1 MQITTCTDASGR
13 SVTFSDKKFL
23 GTNLAGLLP
32 IAHIAHSLGLFRN
45 AQDVISKAVP
55 CKRNTV
61 YSPELMFEQRVLAL
75 AAGFED
81 LNDHDQLFHDPG
93 FSAALGTAD
102 IAGSATLCRFENG
115 FDRHSIAQLNETL
128 LTTFA
133 QADKAVG
140 LLPKIRRKGYRCIFL
155 DVDSTFVELYGNQ
168 EQKSYNGHYQCCC
181 LAPVLCYLHGY
192 PVAVYGAA
200 GTTDAR
206 RVLEDYLPRLLRRIR
221 ELFPDFIIVL
231 RADSGFNSNKLIDSC
246 RAQGVHYIMGFP
258 PIKAAQKAVKEKG
271 FKHARRKVVK
281 RYTADG
287 KTVQIIGGV
296 RWNAKSWKQKRRVIG
311 RKRFD
316 PRTCQ
321 LDLRLI
327 QTSIVNTTNFEHEG
341 YAGELS
347 KISCEDMYEQA
358 YCGRGRMEQWIGEF
372 KTECF
377 GDRASATKFHAN
389 CYRMILAAYCQM
401 LLKLAR
407 RIQYFGVRKTN
418 KKAVQ
423 KTVRTFRRDVI
434 CVTAMVR
441 ELRKELRL
449 TLPEHLHDRQAFEAL
464 FSIRI

>member
-1 MQITTCTDASGR
+1 MQITTCSDASGR

-23 GTNLAGLLP
+23 ATSFAGLLP
-32 IAHIAHSLGLFRN
+32 IAHIARSLGLFKD
-45 AQDVISKAVP
+45 AKEVVCATVP
-55 CKRNTV
+55 VKCNTL
-61 YSPELMFEQRVLAL
+61 YSPQAMFEQRILAL

-93 FSAALGTAD
+93 FSSALGTAD
-102 IAGSATLCRFENG
+102 IAGSATLCRFENS
-115 FDRHSIAQLNETL
+115 FNRHSIDRLNETL

-133 QADKAVG
+133 QANKRLG
-140 LLPKIRRKGYRCIFL
+140 LLPKIRRKSYRCIFL
-155 DVDSTFVELYGNQ
+155 DVDSTYVELYGNQ
-168 EQKSYNGHYQCCC
+168 ENKSYNGHYQCCC

-192 PVAVYGAA
+192 PVAVFGAA

-206 RVLEDYLPRLLRRIR
+206 RVLEHYLPRLLKRIR
-221 ELFPDFIIVL
+221 EFFPDHIVVL
-231 RADSGFNSNKLIDSC
+231 RADSGFNSNKIVETCL
-246 RAQGVHYIMGFP
+246 AQGAHYIMGFP
-258 PIKAAQKAVKEKG
+258 PIKAAQTAVYEKG
-271 FKHARRKVVK
+271 LKHAKRKEVK
-281 RYTADG
+281 RYTAAG
-287 KTVQIIGGV
+287 TAVQIIGGV
-296 RWNAKSWKQKRRVIG
+296 RWNAKSWKQKRRVIV

-316 PRTCQ
+316 SRTCQ

-327 QTSIVNTTNFEHEG
+327 QTSIANTTNPLHKG

-347 KISCEDMYEQA
+347 LASTEDMYEQV

-377 GDRASATKFHAN
+377 GDRASATKFHTN
-389 CYRMILAAYCQM
+389 CYRMILSAYCQM
-401 LLKLAR
+401 LLKIVR
-407 RIQYFGVRKTN
+407 RIQYFGVRKSN

-434 CVTAMVR
+434 CVMAAVR
-441 ELRKELRL
+441 EMRKELRL